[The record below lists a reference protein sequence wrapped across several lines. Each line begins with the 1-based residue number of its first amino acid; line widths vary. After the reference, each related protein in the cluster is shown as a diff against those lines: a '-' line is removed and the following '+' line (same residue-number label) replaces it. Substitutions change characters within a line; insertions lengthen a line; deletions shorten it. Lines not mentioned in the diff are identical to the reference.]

1 MIKYNVILNLL
12 YYVSTLLLFILITV
26 IFQVAPIMAIQLK
39 EFSNASL
46 SYMVTYSE
54 SSTNPPEMINND
66 GYNFTPTHVFL
77 NLTTPSTTL
86 SNATSSESVFESKLI
101 IPLYVIIF
109 FLSVVGNFLVLVTLV
124 RNKRMRTV
132 TNVYLLN
139 LVSIFFYLL
148 YERSLIKI
156 YVMYLTA
163 RNELL

>member
-1 MIKYNVILNLL
+1 MSNYILSV
-12 YYVSTLLLFILITV
+12 YYSCNNIILWILFHFICTLNKLNFLILITV
-26 IFQVAPIMAIQLK
+26 IFQIVTIMDVQLK
-39 EFSNASL
+39 GLSNASL
-46 SYMVTYSE
+46 SFSVTYS
-54 SSTNPPEMINND
+54 EMINND

-139 LVSIFFYLL
+139 LVSIFSIYLKFGKV
-148 YERSLIKI
+148 RI
-156 YVMYLTA
+156 
-163 RNELL
+163 